1 MKKQS
6 HQLTES
12 LRQISQIRVIEWDL
26 MALLN
31 TDIKDLELSG
41 SLRRLGNRRVME
53 WDFRQCFSGTL
64 EKSASLDVP
73 INDLSLEIT
82 QEMEKISAFVRY
94 VAEQLI
100 DEPEELMVDWLS
112 LGNGVV
118 RLSVKVA
125 PVDMSQLIG
134 VHGYTSEAL
143 RRIVRASGVALGIHV
158 LLEVEPR
165 QAADEGD

>member
-1 MKKQS
+1 MG
-6 HQLTES
+6 
-12 LRQISQIRVIEWDL
+12 QIRVIEWDL

-31 TDIKDLELSG
+31 KDIKDLEISG

-64 EKSASLDVP
+64 EKSASIDGP
-73 INDLSLEIT
+73 INDFSLEIT

-100 DEPEELMVDWLS
+100 DEPEELIVDWLS
-112 LGNGVV
+112 FGSGVV

-125 PVDMSQLIG
+125 PVDIPQLIG
-134 VHGYTSEAL
+134 VHGYISGAI
-143 RRIVRASGVALGIHV
+143 RRIVRATGAASGIHV

-165 QAADEGD
+165 QAADQGD